1 MAMLLPFCIIN
12 LALSRSNSL
21 YFLYHTKLISRVV
34 YTNKLIFYVDF
45 VNAMSFQLFYSIAIL
60 YSTIYKKR
68 LGSLFFIKI
77 SGKQKQIETDMPLA
91 WLIPN
96 NVKHTTKTIHNNLC
110 NTGDS
115 ILYLRMLSNFH
126 PAE

>member
-1 MAMLLPFCIIN
+1 
-12 LALSRSNSL
+12 
-21 YFLYHTKLISRVV
+21 
-34 YTNKLIFYVDF
+34 
-45 VNAMSFQLFYSIAIL
+45 MSFQLFYSIAIL

-68 LGSLFFIKI
+68 SLFFFFFFIKI
-77 SGKQKQIETDMPLA
+77 SGKPKQIETDTPLA

-96 NVKHTTKTIHNNLC
+96 NVKHTYKTID